1 MPYRAVVSGELARLF
16 SVLSHATRI
25 RIIEELLKEDLTV
38 GTLKEILGITHAAVS
53 QQLSVLRSHHLV
65 SEKRQG
71 RNVFY
76 HLRKPELAKWIMD
89 GVQFILPDTNEVQTM
104 VSAIESARSAWN
116 QEQADEPKSQV
127 KAQNKA
133 QSKSQATLTGK
144 AGAAKNL
151 KVVAKSGPKSNG
163 NGKTSGAKTSAP
175 AARNGSRS
183 R

>member
-16 SVLSHATRI
+16 AVLSHATRI
-25 RIIEELLKEDLTV
+25 RIIEELQKEDLTV

-53 QQLSVLRSHHLV
+53 QQLSVLRSNQLV

-89 GVQFILPDTNEVQTM
+89 GVQFILPDTNEVQSI
-104 VSAIESARSAWN
+104 VSAVESARSAWS
-116 QEQADEPKSQV
+116 QEQGGEGKSGAKSGAKSNAKTATT
-127 KAQNKA
+127 KA
-133 QSKSQATLTGK
+133 S
-144 AGAAKNL
+144 L
-151 KVVAKSGPKSNG
+151 KVVAKNASKSNE
-163 NGKTSGAKTSAP
+163 KTAAAKASAP
-175 AARNGSRS
+175 AARNSPRS